1 MRVHDILE
9 QAVEKMNRYSRI
21 LKFSG
26 NNYFG
31 KSSGSVQFSKE
42 LNETGKFT
50 GQSSNMM
57 ATKRRLLTLPDLSTA
72 FKALTSWSRRVKT
85 EAIFRQQGP
94 ISLLLRLF
102 YGAWIEMSFKL
113 ISLLELLGKGL

>member
-50 GQSSNMM
+50 DQSLNMM
-57 ATKRRLLTLPDLSTA
+57 ATN
-72 FKALTSWSRRVKT
+72 
-85 EAIFRQQGP
+85 
-94 ISLLLRLF
+94 
-102 YGAWIEMSFKL
+102 
-113 ISLLELLGKGL
+113 